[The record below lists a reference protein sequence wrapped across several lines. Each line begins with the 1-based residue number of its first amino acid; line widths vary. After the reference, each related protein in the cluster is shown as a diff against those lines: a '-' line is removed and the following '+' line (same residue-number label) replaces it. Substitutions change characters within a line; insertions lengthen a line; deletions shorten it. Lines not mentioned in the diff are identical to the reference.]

1 MILALTFV
9 MAVIIILERLQK
21 EFPVVIWHL
30 KKYSTPFGYL
40 VINWMRQLI
49 KSSARYSLAIIT
61 QSIQF
66 GFATHSIPMNE
77 NVIDEMMKSGLYRFW
92 MGNQLFYI
100 EVLPIAFQVN
110 GYNFLR
116 EEAKTMLLPARGN
129 ERIFEFTDVMQLD
142 FFMLR
147 FNE

>member
-1 MILALTFV
+1 MCPGEEQR
-9 MAVIIILERLQK
+9 LEL
-21 EFPVVIWHL
+21 
-30 KKYSTPFGYL
+30 
-40 VINWMRQLI
+40 
-49 KSSARYSLAIIT
+49 
-61 QSIQF
+61 
-66 GFATHSIPMNE
+66 PMNE

-110 GYNFLR
+110 GYSFLR

-129 ERIFEFTDVMQLD
+129 ESIFESDDVMQLD

-147 FNE
+147 FYSNMQ

>member
-1 MILALTFV
+1 MVTIQCLKWFANLHVIILAIRMYF
-9 MAVIIILERLQK
+9 MFSIIS
-21 EFPVVIWHL
+21 
-30 KKYSTPFGYL
+30 YCAL
-40 VINWMRQLI
+40 VKTNDLN
-49 KSSARYSLAIIT
+49 
-61 QSIQF
+61 F
-66 GFATHSIPMNE
+66 PMNE

-116 EEAKTMLLPARGN
+116 EEAKTILLPARGN
-129 ERIFEFTDVMQLD
+129 ERIFEFNDVMQLD

-147 FNE
+147 FNSNVK

>member
-1 MILALTFV
+1 MFEMVRQFARYNIGNPHVFYV
-9 MAVIIILERLQK
+9 FNNIILCPGEDQRL
-21 EFPVVIWHL
+21 EL
-30 KKYSTPFGYL
+30 
-40 VINWMRQLI
+40 
-49 KSSARYSLAIIT
+49 
-61 QSIQF
+61 
-66 GFATHSIPMNE
+66 PMNK

-142 FFMLR
+142 IFMLR
-147 FNE
+147 FNSNVK